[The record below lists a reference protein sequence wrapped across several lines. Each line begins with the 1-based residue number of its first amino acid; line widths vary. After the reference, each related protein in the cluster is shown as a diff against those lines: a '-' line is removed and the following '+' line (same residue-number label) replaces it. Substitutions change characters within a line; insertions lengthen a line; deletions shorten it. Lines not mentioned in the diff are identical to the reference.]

1 MPAEGL
7 ARSWCGRGRS
17 LCALVCVGVLSL
29 RPGARA
35 GSSHR
40 GPPLCEARGLAPG
53 SGAAS
58 ERGAGRAPRNVINL
72 PGRGADPPSLRG
84 HLPPGEAVSPG
95 RGSLSPQDQACARA
109 ASGIPQSRRAC
120 SCRGMSPSPVPA
132 PQPPPPPSRLCSLGG
147 HVPAT
152 DPSVR
157 RLASPTEE
165 GEDFRVLPGVNPG
178 SEFAGSGACGS

>member
-7 ARSWCGRGRS
+7 ARSWCGRESS

-29 RPGARA
+29 RPRARA
-35 GSSHR
+35 GSSCH
-40 GPPLCEARGLAPG
+40 GPRLREACGLAPG
-53 SGAAS
+53 SGSAS
-58 ERGAGRAPRNVINL
+58 ERGAGWAPRNAINL
-72 PGRGADPPSLRG
+72 PGRRADPPSLRG
-84 HLPPGEAVSPG
+84 HLPPREAVNPG
-95 RGSLSPQDQACARA
+95 RGSLSPQDQACAAA
-109 ASGIPQSRRAC
+109 ASGIPQSRHAC

-132 PQPPPPPSRLCSLGG
+132 RQPPPSPSRLCSLAG

-178 SEFAGSGACGS
+178 SEFAGGSACGS